1 VNLPLI
7 ITIVIVAVAVIIGFA
22 AHGRSAMSIEDWS
35 VGGRRYGGIVLWVL
49 AAGEI
54 YTTFTY
60 LGAAGYA
67 YANGGPVFYIL
78 GYGVLAYIISFFLL
92 PPLWRYG
99 KRNGL
104 LTQAD
109 YFTSRF
115 GSRWVGALAA
125 IVGVVFVVP
134 YGTLQLE
141 GLGDIVTTVTDGKVS
156 SATAMLVA
164 FGLTALFVFAS
175 GLRAAAWTAIL
186 KDLLL
191 IVTVLIVGI
200 GLPLKYFGS
209 FSGLLNA
216 VNHAHPGDLA
226 VPGSSAHGSLGVLWL
241 LSTLLLTSMGFYM
254 YPQAFAVTYSAK
266 SVRAIRRNATFLPVY
281 QVLMILLF
289 YVGFAA
295 LLIVPG
301 LKGTDSNFALLDLV
315 KKGEPSWVTGLVGGA
330 GAHAANVPAAAIVLA
345 AATLV
350 GRNIYRDMLRPAA
363 SPGSVLRVSR
373 AFVLIIMAF
382 SLWVAIESPGLIAN
396 LLLTAYDGVTQFF
409 PAVVLSLFWKRVSRT
424 GVSSGVVV
432 GVGLV
437 LYLVISGHD
446 PIWGM
451 NAGFVALIVN
461 AVLVVAGSLLFPDRA
476 VPDELMAAYAPAA
489 APEPVALAGREAA
502 AEGGGAAG

>member
-7 ITIVIVAVAVIIGFA
+7 ITAVIVVVGVVIGFA
-22 AHGRSAMSIEDWS
+22 AHGRSRMDMEDWS
-35 VGGRRYGGIVLWVL
+35 VGGRRIGGVMLWVL

-67 YANGGPVFYIL
+67 YENGGPVFYIL
-78 GYGVLAYIISFFLL
+78 GYGALAYIISFFLL

-125 IVGVVFVVP
+125 VIGVVFVVP

-156 SATAMLVA
+156 SSTAMLVA
-164 FGLTALFVFAS
+164 FILTALFVFAS
-175 GLRAAAWTAIL
+175 GLRAAAWTSIL
-186 KDLLL
+186 KDALL

-209 FSGLLNA
+209 YSGLLNA
-216 VNHAHPGDLA
+216 VQHAHPGDLA

-241 LSTLLLTSMGFYM
+241 VSTLLLTSMGFYM

-266 SVRAIRRNATFLPVY
+266 SARAIRRNATWLPLY
-281 QVLMILLF
+281 QILMIVLF
-289 YVGFAA
+289 SVGFTA

-301 LKGTDSNFALLDLV
+301 LKGSNTNFALLDLV
-315 KKGEPSWVTGLVGGA
+315 KKGEPAWMTGLVGGA
-330 GAHAANVPAAAIVLA
+330 GALAAMVPAAAIVLA

-350 GRNIYRDMLRPAA
+350 GRNIYRDLIRPAA
-363 SPGSVLRVSR
+363 SPSSVLGVIPGVRPGHHGVLAVGRDRV
-373 AFVLIIMAF
+373 
-382 SLWVAIESPGLIAN
+382 PGA
-396 LLLTAYDGVTQFF
+396 
-409 PAVVLSLFWKRVSRT
+409 
-424 GVSSGVVV
+424 
-432 GVGLV
+432 
-437 LYLVISGHD
+437 
-446 PIWGM
+446 
-451 NAGFVALIVN
+451 
-461 AVLVVAGSLLFPDRA
+461 DRQ
-476 VPDELMAAYAPAA
+476 PAA
-489 APEPVALAGREAA
+489 HRL
-502 AEGGGAAG
+502 